1 MTFPRVAGILL
12 HPTSLPSRDGI
23 GDFGPAAYQFV
34 DSLAAARQGLWQV
47 LPLGPLGYGNS
58 PYSSTSAFAGNPLLI
73 SLERLVSHGWV
84 DAAKVSGLASV
95 TSSNIASSVPS
106 ESGAVEYDRVFAEK
120 MPLLFEAAR
129 SFVTSASGGARQR
142 FEQFCSENAWWL
154 DDFVLF
160 DALRA
165 QHKLASWNEWA
176 AGLAHREPA
185 ALERARRDLAIDLKI
200 RSALQFAF
208 YEQWQALR
216 QYCSARSIRIV
227 GDVAIFV
234 NYDSADVWMHRELF
248 RLNENLEP
256 DVVSGVP
263 PDFFSKTGQRWGNPL
278 YRWDVMKA
286 EGYEWWV
293 ERMRWATRNCDYI
306 RLDHFRGYDQF
317 WEIPAGDPTAING
330 RWVDGPRDDL
340 FHKLREDLGGLPF
353 FAEDLGYITPAV
365 NALRE
370 RLQIPGV
377 AVLQFGFGDE
387 GAHMYL
393 PHRAAGK
400 VIYTG
405 THDNDTTAGWFHSA
419 ATEHE
424 RRSAEDYLGRCED
437 GIHWAFI
444 RGAQTSAADFA
455 LIPLQDVLGLG
466 SEARMNTPS
475 LHGGNWKWR
484 FAPGQFSAEL
494 AAKLAHL
501 AEVTDRLPQ
510 ASSVR
515 ADENFAA

>member
-1 MTFPRVAGILL
+1 MQFPRAAGILL
-12 HPTSLPSRDGI
+12 HPTSLPSRGGI

-34 DSLAAARQGLWQV
+34 DALASARQGLWQV

-58 PYSSTSAFAGNPLLI
+58 PYSSISAFAGNPLLI
-73 SLERLVSHGWV
+73 SLERLASHGWIE
-84 DAAKVSGLASV
+84 AGKLSALA
-95 TSSNIASSVPS
+95 S
-106 ESGAVEYDRVFAEK
+106 ESGVVEYDRVFAAK
-120 MPLLFEAAR
+120 MPLLFEAGR
-129 SFVTSASGGARQR
+129 SFVASATDDARQR
-142 FEQFCSENAWWL
+142 FERFCSENAWWL

-165 QHKLASWNEWA
+165 QQKLASWNQWPAE
-176 AGLAHREPA
+176 LAHREPK
-185 ALERARRDLAIDLKI
+185 ALDQARKELADDLKI
-200 RSALQFAF
+200 RGALQFAF

-216 QYCSARSIRIV
+216 RYCAEHAIRIV

-234 NYDSADVWMHRELF
+234 NYDSADVWMHREFF
-248 RLNENLEP
+248 RLNENHAPE
-256 DVVSGVP
+256 VVSGVP

-286 EGYEWWV
+286 QSYDWWI
-293 ERMRWATRNCDYI
+293 RRLRWATRNCDYI
-306 RLDHFRGYDQF
+306 RLDHFRGFDQF
-317 WEIPAGDPTAING
+317 WEIPAADPTAING

-340 FHKLREDLGGLPF
+340 FQKLREALGGLPF
-353 FAEDLGYITPAV
+353 FAEDLGYITPEV
-365 NALRE
+365 HALRD
-370 RLQIPGV
+370 RLQIPGM

-405 THDNDTTAGWFHSA
+405 THDNDTTVGWFRSGA
-419 ATEHE
+419 ADHE
-424 RRSAEDYLGRCED
+424 RRNAEAYFGRCDD

-444 RGAQTSAADFA
+444 RAAQSSVADMC
-455 LIPLQDVLGLG
+455 LVPLQDVLGLG
-466 SEARMNTPS
+466 SDARMNTPS

-484 FAPGQFSAEL
+484 LAPGQFTAEL
-494 AAKLAHL
+494 TSKLAHL
-501 AEVTDRLPQ
+501 AEVTDRLPRPFP
-510 ASSVR
+510 VP